1 MATTRDMAETQQKP
15 GAPDHIVEEHKK
27 YFTFFN
33 LSIALIAITGIELVI
48 IYVPINKWFVLSSL
62 VVLSTVKFIGVIWW
76 FMHLRWDRALCTI
89 IFLIGLVLA
98 TGTVTALMLLFGRD
112 PEGPPEI
119 LLTLLPPL
127 LW

>member
-1 MATTRDMAETQQKP
+1 MAETQQKP
-15 GAPDHIVEEHKK
+15 VTPDYVVEEHKK

-48 IYVPINKWFVLSSL
+48 IYVPVNRWFLFTSL
-62 VVLSTVKFIGVIWW
+62 MVLSTVKFIGVIWW

-89 IFLIGLVLA
+89 VFLIGLILA
-98 TGTVTALMLLFGRD
+98 TGTVTALMLLFRRD
-112 PEGPPEI
+112 PDGAPEI
-119 LLTLLPPL
+119 MTLLPSL